1 MIPQPRFNC
10 RLGETEQNR
19 LLARLENHFDWR
31 ADAWR
36 YLWLNGMNLGRL
48 NEKWLERVEQDW
60 PERFEEKPDGIYLFT
75 DNWLAMGDSLQHMAQ
90 GWHQLGHL
98 SGWRNE
104 KFDATDNAGN
114 ALFALERAAFRPLGL
129 MSQAVHINGLT
140 EHNGEWVFWIGRRS
154 PFKAVDPNKL
164 DNLVGGGIAS
174 GESIQ
179 EAMLRE
185 GGEEAGLDAGL
196 LQNLPCRSRRLSVR
210 PVSRGLHNE
219 LLHIFDV
226 VLPPGV
232 VPENQDGEV
241 AEFKRM
247 GVAELAAAM
256 CDGLLMNDAMIATLD
271 AFARYGL
278 LDETHGLAKWLA
290 ATQKMKL

>member
-1 MIPQPRFNC
+1 MTTQPRFSC

-19 LLARLENHFDWR
+19 LLARLENHFDWC
-31 ADAWR
+31 ADSWR
-36 YLWLNGMNLGRL
+36 YLWLNGVRLGRL
-48 NEKWLERVEQDW
+48 NDKWLERVEQDW
-60 PERFEEKPDGIYLFT
+60 PGRLEEKPDGIYLFT
-75 DNWLAMGDSLQHMAQ
+75 DSWFSMGDSLQHMAQ
-90 GWHQLGHL
+90 GWYRLGHL
-98 SGWRNE
+98 GGWRNE
-104 KFDATDNAGN
+104 KFDAADDAGN
-114 ALFALERAAFRPLGL
+114 VLFALERAAFRPLGL
-129 MSQAVHINGLT
+129 RSQAVHINGLT

-164 DNLVGGGIAS
+164 DNLVGGGVAS
-174 GESIQ
+174 GEGIR

-185 GGEEAGLDAGL
+185 GGEEAGLAPEL
-196 LQNLPCRSRRLSVR
+196 LQNLKRQSLRLSVR

-226 VLPPGV
+226 VLPPDV

-290 ATQKMKL
+290 ATSEVEP

>member
-1 MIPQPRFNC
+1 MNPPPRFHC
-10 RLGETEQNR
+10 RLGQTEQNR
-19 LLARLENHFDWR
+19 LLARLESHFGQRIDT
-31 ADAWR
+31 WR

-48 NEKWLERVEQDW
+48 NEKWLERVAQDW
-60 PERFEEKPDGIYLFT
+60 PERFEEKPGGIYLFA
-75 DNWLAMGDSLQHMAQ
+75 DNWLAMGDNLQHMAQ
-90 GWHQLGHL
+90 GWHRLGHL
-98 SGWRNE
+98 DGWRNE
-104 KFDATDNAGN
+104 KFDAADAEGN
-114 ALFALERAAFRPLGL
+114 VLFALERAAFRPLGL

-140 EHNGEWVFWIGRRS
+140 EHGGEWVFWIGRRS

-174 GESIQ
+174 GESIRQ
-179 EAMLRE
+179 AMLRE
-185 GGEEAGLDAGL
+185 AGEEAGLDADLLGGL
-196 LQNLPCRSRRLSVR
+196 ACRSRRLSVR

-226 VLPPGV
+226 VLPPDV

-247 GVAELAAAM
+247 GVAELTAAM

-290 ATQKMKL
+290 ATQKARP